1 MHERWYAM
9 KLHEKLYEYLE
20 QVGAGRVPPQH
31 HPDAGRKL
39 PVFLGQAYDV
49 YAATIFGQVH
59 TLLLARTSDRPTPAQ
74 AVKHIQVA
82 RQSLGSGVAFVFPEM
97 PSFDRKR
104 FVEKGVPF
112 IVPGK
117 QTFLPMALI
126 DLRESGRRAVAG
138 AHDNTENLSGPAQS
152 VLLYYLQHPDA
163 HRWSLNQ
170 WAAALGCSPST
181 MTRVRAELAQHEL
194 CDEVGKVRAL
204 LLVFPEDRR
213 DLWERIEQR
222 LVPPVRAV
230 HHVALQGRV
239 GESQLLRA
247 GFSALAEMT
256 MLTDPP
262 EDVYAVHSP
271 RFRELLSAGIV
282 EELPAATEGSVVV
295 ERWRY
300 DPVPLSADG
309 ERVDRLSLVI
319 SLRESH
325 DERVQSALD
334 EVLKGMPW

>member
-1 MHERWYAM
+1 M
-9 KLHEKLYEYLE
+9 KLHGKLSEYLD
-20 QVGAGRVPPQH
+20 QIGAGRVSLQPRPE
-31 HPDAGRKL
+31 AGRAL
-39 PVFLGQAYDV
+39 PLFLGQAYDV
-49 YAATIFGQVH
+49 YAATIFGKVQIF
-59 TLLLARTSDRPTPAQ
+59 LLARTLDRPTPAQ
-74 AVKHIQVA
+74 AVKHIEVA
-82 RQSLGSGVAFVFPEM
+82 RKRLGSGVVFVFSEM

-117 QTFLPMALI
+117 QTFLPMALV
-126 DLRESGRRAVAG
+126 DLRESGGRAVVV
-138 AHDNTENLSGPAQS
+138 AHGNTEDLSGPAQS
-152 VLLYYLQHPDA
+152 VLLYYLQRPDA

-181 MTRVRAELAQHEL
+181 MTRVRTEFAQHEL
-194 CDEVGKVRAL
+194 CDEVGHGRAL

-213 DLWERIEQR
+213 DLWGRIEQR
-222 LVPPVRAV
+222 LVSPVRAA
-230 HHVALQGRV
+230 HHVVLQRRAGA
-239 GESQLLRA
+239 SQLLRA
-247 GFSALAEMT
+247 GFSALADMS

-271 RFRELLSAGIV
+271 RFRALLTAGAMT
-282 EELPAATEGSVVV
+282 ELPSATEESVVV

-309 ERVDRLSLVI
+309 ERVDRLSLLL
-319 SLRESH
+319 SLRDSH
-325 DERVQSALD
+325 DERVQIALD

>member
-1 MHERWYAM
+1 M
-9 KLHEKLYEYLE
+9 KLHEKLQAYLE
-20 QVGAGRVPPQH
+20 QVGAGRGPLQH
-31 HPDAGRKL
+31 HPDASRKL
-39 PVFLGQAYDV
+39 PVFLRQTYDV
-49 YAATIFGQVH
+49 YTATIFGQPH
-59 TLLLARTSDRPTPAQ
+59 ALLLARTWDRPTPAQ
-74 AVKHIQVA
+74 AAKHIQVA

-117 QTFLPMALI
+117 QTFLPIALV
-126 DLRESGRRAVAG
+126 DLRESGGRAMAVAHG
-138 AHDNTENLSGPAQS
+138 NTEHLSGPAQAL
-152 VLLYYLQHPDA
+152 LLYRLQHPDA

-194 CDEVGKVRAL
+194 CDEVGAGRAL
-204 LLVFPEDRR
+204 LLVFPGSQR
-213 DLWERIEQR
+213 DLWERIAQR
-222 LVPPVRAV
+222 LVSPVRAV
-230 HHVALQGRV
+230 HHVALLGRA

-247 GFSALAEMT
+247 GFSALADMS
-256 MLTDPP
+256 MLMNPP

-271 RFRELLSAGIV
+271 RFRELLRAGVV
-282 EELPAATEGSVVV
+282 EELPVAMEGSVVV

-325 DERVQSALD
+325 DERVQIALD
-334 EVLKGMPW
+334 EVLRRMPW